1 MSAKNVRR
9 RAKKCLVFIAFI
21 GTGFGI
27 YQYILD
33 AIARTYAHDCI
44 EATSKSGLYRA
55 ESCVTGMDGNAV
67 LYVGRLYDA
76 RRGVLLARTD
86 FDSVDSRLPEFS
98 PDERSV
104 IFRRGE
110 GDGSGTGY
118 INIPPNWLERLK
130 AKIP

>member
-1 MSAKNVRR
+1 VRGSGR
-9 RAKKCLVFIAFI
+9 NLLIAFAVAV
-21 GTGFGI
+21 TGFNMI
-27 YQYILD
+27 DYILD
-33 AIARTYAHDCI
+33 ARARVFAYECI
-44 EATSKSGLYRA
+44 DVVSPSGLYRA
-55 ESCVTGMDGNAV
+55 RSCVTGVDGNV
-67 LYVGRLYDA
+67 VFYVGRLYDA